1 MSDDS
6 IKETNEEVKEPTSRY
21 PELIKQCRLL
31 YRQAKLS
38 MMETCM
44 CWGICCGEGWF
55 VPLQDLS
62 YRLECI
68 NYAIK
73 SKWGFVIEA
82 EQVKEKFGTLRFYF
96 TVREVP
102 SLWRRVLA
110 APFMWLGITKVEA
123 KGLEKKVADG
133 IAHFFFTIGNRILGG
148 SKRRQSKREVIRNAI
163 YNYVDELVR
172 KCDDECYGVCD
183 HCGTSFAWTPRCE
196 TLGWI
201 SYICPECA
209 KKGHHHYR
217 YVLTDKEKSNIQKSG
232 SPKAKEILANL
243 GKELDEDGKPYVA
256 PKKKV
261 AMVAKAEEMPK
272 KPAKP
277 RKSPAKKTTKKEAK

>member
-6 IKETNEEVKEPTSRY
+6 AKETNEEVKEQPSRY

-44 CWGICCGEGWF
+44 CWGICCGEGWY

-73 SKWGFVIEA
+73 PKWGFVIEA
-82 EQVKEKFGTLRFYF
+82 EQVKEKYGTLRFYF
-96 TVREVP
+96 TVREAP
-102 SLWRRVLA
+102 SLWRRFLA
-110 APFMWLGITKVEA
+110 APFMWLGITKIEA
-123 KGLEKKVADG
+123 KGFEKKVADG
-133 IAHFFFTIGNRILGG
+133 IAHFFFTIGKRILSGP
-148 SKRRQSKREVIRNAI
+148 KRRQDKRAVIRSAI
-163 YNYVDELVR
+163 YTYVDELVQ
-172 KCDDECYGVCD
+172 KCDEDCYNVCEY
-183 HCGTSFAWTPRCE
+183 CGTSFAWTPRCE

-217 YVLTDKEKSNIQKSG
+217 YVLTDKEKSNIQRSG

-243 GKELDEDGKPYVA
+243 DKELDEDGKPYTPPPKKVEEKPA
-256 PKKKV
+256 PKPKPGRK
-261 AMVAKAEEMPK
+261 PK
-272 KPAKP
+272 KASTK
-277 RKSPAKKTTKKEAK
+277 KSTKKEAK